1 MAQTTSNGYLALV
14 HRLPKLTREREHEL
28 AVRWRERA
36 DPAARDELV
45 RCNLRYVV
53 AVARR
58 FRRQAAVTFDEL
70 IAEGNFGLLHALS
83 KFDPD
88 HGTRFITYAVYWIRA
103 YMSQYLV
110 RSRSL
115 VATGVQSKL
124 LSKIRRERAKAV
136 ASGEGA
142 NADIRLAE
150 ELALTPEKLRS
161 LVERLDVRD
170 VPWDVHSEDVVSG
183 RFSDALDSPSLSAE
197 EKALAA
203 EADSRLS
210 VAVAQA
216 LSTLDVREQY
226 VVERRLMAHRGEE
239 LSLAEIGRCFCF
251 SRERARQIEARAM
264 RKLRAALQRSA
275 AGAEWLAYRPAA
287 YRTAA

>member
-1 MAQTTSNGYLALV
+1 MAHTIGNGYLALV
-14 HRLPKLTREREHEL
+14 HRIPKLSREREHEL
-28 AVRWRERA
+28 ALRWREHR
-36 DPAARDELV
+36 DPSARDELV

-58 FRRQAAVTFDEL
+58 FRRETSATFDEL
-70 IAEGNFGLLHALS
+70 IAEGNFGLLHALG

-88 HGTRFITYAVYWIRA
+88 HGTRFITYAAYWIRA

-115 VATGVQSKL
+115 VATGVRSKL
-124 LSKIRRERAKAV
+124 LSKIRRERAKAQ

-142 NADIRLAE
+142 NADSRLAE

-170 VPWDVHSEDVVSG
+170 VPWDVHSEDLGG
-183 RFSDALDSPSLSAE
+183 RFGDAFDAPSLSAE
-197 EKALAA
+197 ETALAA
-203 EADSRLS
+203 ETDERLS
-210 VAVAQA
+210 AAVSRA

-226 VVERRLMAHRGEE
+226 VVARRLMADREEE
-239 LSLAEIGRCFCF
+239 LSLAEIGRSFSF

-264 RKLRAALQRSA
+264 RKLRVALQRSA
-275 AGAEWLAYRPAA
+275 VGAEWLAS